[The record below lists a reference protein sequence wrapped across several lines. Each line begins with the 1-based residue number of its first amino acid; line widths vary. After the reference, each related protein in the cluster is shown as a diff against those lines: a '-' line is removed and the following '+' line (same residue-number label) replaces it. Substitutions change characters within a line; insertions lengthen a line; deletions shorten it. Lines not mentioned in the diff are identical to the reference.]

1 MVPKLQTKANW
12 LEEAE
17 LKQEISIDISD
28 DTVRYGVFKCNFVI
42 CCFLYNNDDI
52 YNVLWVPSMRRCR
65 LFHNL

>member
-17 LKQEISIDISD
+17 LKQEISIDISY
-28 DTVRYGVFKCNFVI
+28 DTVRYGVFKRNFVI
-42 CCFLYNNDDI
+42 RCFLYNNDDI